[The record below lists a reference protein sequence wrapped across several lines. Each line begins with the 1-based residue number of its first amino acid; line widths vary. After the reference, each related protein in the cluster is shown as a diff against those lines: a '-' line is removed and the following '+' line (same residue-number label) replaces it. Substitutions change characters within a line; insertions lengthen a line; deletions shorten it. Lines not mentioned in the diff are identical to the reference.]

1 MHVFF
6 FLFLSVRVS
15 AEGCVRSLSLCCYTS
30 TLSPLFLWFHET
42 GTIVTD
48 AYKYIYVCKC
58 WECTK
63 KKDKQ
68 THRQKKKKKRCSSTT
83 SAAISFMM
91 GEWSCVTLRVA
102 FAFFFCVCVC
112 LVCVAFMCRG
122 RRVHQCRPLFPLF
135 FFKPHLVET
144 LMLLFLQIVFFF
156 GGGHR

>member
-1 MHVFF
+1 MKKKKRREIRRHTNTRTQTRACSLTHRSKCYYGFFLGFSFCSLAVKSFVSGVCTCSFF
-6 FLFLSVRVS
+6 FFLSVRVS

-68 THRQKKKKKRCSSTT
+68 THRQKKKK
-83 SAAISFMM
+83 
-91 GEWSCVTLRVA
+91 
-102 FAFFFCVCVC
+102 
-112 LVCVAFMCRG
+112 RG
-122 RRVHQCRPLFPLF
+122 VHQPLRQRF
-135 FFKPHLVET
+135 
-144 LMLLFLQIVFFF
+144 
-156 GGGHR
+156 RS